1 MQTIG
6 KFLAA
11 ICAVLFIISGV
22 GVLLLFNIE
31 QKAFSSA
38 TYKKAFEEQ
47 GLYQRMPEILASALT
62 TTITGNQ
69 GTLPFLQTV
78 KVEDWQNIISFL
90 LPPEELEALSDNALD
105 STFDYLNLKT
115 DTATISLMPIK
126 SRLVGDSGMNVVLQ
140 ILRLQPECT
149 VEQLTQ
155 MALGF
160 LGGQIALC
168 NPPPQAVELMTP
180 LIQSQLQAL
189 VSAFPNEVT
198 FIADARSG
206 TPEDPRLK
214 LNTARSVIT
223 LTPILPALFLFGI
236 VLFAVRTLRE
246 WFIWWGWPLMIT
258 GLLSVVIALVGS
270 PLVGLILQFLIRTQI
285 SILIPPV
292 LSASIAETASAVARE
307 ILSPIVIEGIILAVV
322 GLGSVILAVF
332 MGNRSSDN
340 SLSRVEYPPV

>member
-1 MQTIG
+1 MQTLG

-11 ICAVLFIISGV
+11 LCAVLFMMSSV
-22 GVLLLFNIE
+22 VVLLLFNIE

-38 TYKKAFEEQ
+38 TYKKAFQDQ
-47 GLYQRMPEILASALT
+47 GLYQRVPEILASALT
-62 TTITGNQ
+62 PTIAGNQ
-69 GTLPFLQTV
+69 GTLPFLKTV

-90 LPPEELEALSDNALD
+90 LPPEELKALSDNALD

-115 DTATISLMPIK
+115 DTATISLLPIK

-149 VEQLTQ
+149 LEQLTQ

-168 NPPPQAVELMTP
+168 NPPPEAVELMTP

-198 FIADARSG
+198 FISDARAG
-206 TPEDPRLK
+206 TPDDPRLK
-214 LNTARSVIT
+214 LNNVRSIIV
-223 LTPILPALFLFGI
+223 LTPILPALLLFGI
-236 VLFAVRTLRE
+236 VVFAVRSLRE
-246 WFIWWGWPLMIT
+246 WFMWWGWPLMIT
-258 GLLSVVIALVGS
+258 GLISVLIALVGA
-270 PLVGLILQFLIRTQI
+270 PLVGWILQLLIRTQI

-307 ILSPIVIEGIILAVV
+307 ILSPVVIEGVILGVV
-322 GLGSVILAVF
+322 GIGMILLAIF
-332 MGNRSSDN
+332 LPRRQMNQIM
-340 SLSRVEYPPV
+340 